1 MRSVGNFVSLFRHFP
16 TLSFLPPCHQFFY
29 PARYSWL
36 AGCLSSRRKS
46 KSFRLGRP
54 SRTLVL
60 LVPDGNSS
68 ASVSIH
74 RPGIELE
81 CCSKKQAGGCRRLVL
96 SIGISPSLLLFDT
109 PLPSSWISSR
119 PPSTVLSCS
128 VDLLLLRRPVRL
140 LSFVWSLAI
149 SDFRDCVSCIG
160 VLVIHSKLPRVPLLL
175 LWCSPRHPP
184 SLLRLVSTPYQH

>member
-1 MRSVGNFVSLFRHFP
+1 MATWSFS
-16 TLSFLPPCHQFFY
+16 LSFAASYSVSPYLVTPLFASPRRPFFC
-29 PARYSWL
+29 RTWYSWL

-74 RPGIELE
+74 RAGIELE

-96 SIGISPSLLLFDT
+96 SISVSLPPFSSSILPYHSAEHLF
-109 PLPSSWISSR
+109 PFSSFCF
-119 PPSTVLSCS
+119 VLSS
-128 VDLLLLRRPVRL
+128 SLRAFVR
-140 LSFVWSLAI
+140 SLAI
-149 SDFRDCVSCIG
+149 PDFATVY
-160 VLVIHSKLPRVPLLL
+160 L
-175 LWCSPRHPP
+175 
-184 SLLRLVSTPYQH
+184 TPVYW